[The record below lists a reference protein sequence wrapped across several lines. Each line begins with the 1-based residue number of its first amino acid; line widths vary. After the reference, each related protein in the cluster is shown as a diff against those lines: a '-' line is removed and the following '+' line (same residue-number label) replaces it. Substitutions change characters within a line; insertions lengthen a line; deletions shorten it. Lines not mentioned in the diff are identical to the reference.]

1 MGFQIN
7 RVQVSNLEYALRQT
21 DPRYE
26 PCIDCECDCQKNKGT
41 WKRVPFLRSVPYP
54 SSMPGPT
61 GLGTAYA
68 FDAIPIGVKIYIG
81 ADVTATIGGT
91 LECKCAD
98 KPNCKVETDVNI
110 NLTVPISFPVT
121 QTAVG
126 IAARFVPWVGWA
138 YTAASFAYYGERFRE
153 MMANL
158 SWAFEPA
165 LRVVQESADLICEGR
180 FDPST
185 LQRHV
190 LDIIKDIELE

>member
-1 MGFQIN
+1 
-7 RVQVSNLEYALRQT
+7 V
-21 DPRYE
+21 
-26 PCIDCECDCQKNKGT
+26 
-41 WKRVPFLRSVPYP
+41 
-54 SSMPGPT
+54 PGPT

-91 LECKCAD
+91 LACKCAD

-138 YTAASFAYYGERFRE
+138 YTAASRRPQGVAASGDAAQVRSTSPICR
-153 MMANL
+153 
-158 SWAFEPA
+158 WA
-165 LRVVQESADLICEGR
+165 RRSR
-180 FDPST
+180 
-185 LQRHV
+185 R
-190 LDIIKDIELE
+190 